1 MRMSSD
7 SRPFLPGPGGRTEAA
22 RVLVVLGAYGS
33 GKSEVAVNL
42 ALRLRQGS
50 DDVTLVDLDTI
61 NPYFRSA
68 DARARLEASGVR
80 VVAPST
86 AGTNV
91 DVPAVPAEVMSV
103 FDGTG
108 SAVLDIGGEDM
119 GARVVS
125 SFRSRLSGPDV
136 VVLMVVNCNRP
147 FTADAERISAMAA
160 ELSAAAGLP
169 IDGFVDNTNL
179 LGYSDARMLLDSLPT
194 LGEASR
200 TSGIPVAFA
209 AAVSEHVPIEWR
221 DALPDGTPLLRMER
235 LLRYPYEED
244 PRHA

>member
-1 MRMSSD
+1 M
-7 SRPFLPGPGGRTEAA
+7 AA

-42 ALRLRQGS
+42 ALRLRRGS
-50 DDVTLVDLDTI
+50 EDVTLVDLDTI

-68 DARARLEASGVR
+68 DARARLESAGVR
-80 VVAPST
+80 LIAPRT

-91 DVPAVPAEVMSV
+91 DVPAVPGEVMSV

-108 SAVLDIGGEDM
+108 AAVLDIGGEDM

-125 SFRSRLSGPDV
+125 SFRDLLARPDV
-136 VVLMVVNCNRP
+136 AVLMVVNCLRP
-147 FTADAERISAMAA
+147 FTADAGRIAAMAGT
-160 ELSAAAGLP
+160 LSAAAGLP

-179 LGYSDARMLLDSLPT
+179 LGDSDARSLLSSLPV
-194 LGEASR
+194 LREAAR
-200 TSGIPVAFA
+200 ISGIPVAFA
-209 AAVSEHVPIEWR
+209 AAVEEHLPPDWG

-235 LLRYPYEED
+235 TLRYPYED
-244 PRHA
+244 SGKDR